1 MERWCQVENDDLYC
15 RYGKL
20 LIQAEILQNQI
31 NEVKRQIVEGLRQG
45 TPSVGTPPISE
56 PEKEVK

>member
-1 MERWCQVENDDLYC
+1 MEYDDLYC

-20 LIQAEILQNQI
+20 LIQAEILQGQI

-45 TPSVGTPPISE
+45 TPPVGTPPISE
-56 PEKEVK
+56 PEKEE